1 MGSTMPKILIADDS
15 RFQVETLSSWMSS
28 KGFEVVTA
36 LDAFQTWTFALRV
49 HPDII
54 LLDINMPAGNGI
66 DILRKLKA
74 SPKTQNVPVIVMTG
88 DKNPA
93 TEAEARKL
101 GAAEFFRKPLE
112 QDQICAAVDRALAP
126 KARSATP

>member
-1 MGSTMPKILIADDS
+1 MPKILIADDS
-15 RFQVETLSSWMSS
+15 RFQVETLSLWLSP
-28 KGFEVVTA
+28 KGFEVVSA

-49 HPDII
+49 HPDVI

-74 SPKTQNVPVIVMTG
+74 SPKTQHVPVIVMTG

-93 TEAEARKL
+93 TEAEAREL
-101 GAAEFFRKPLE
+101 GAAEFLHKPLE
-112 QDQICAAVDRALAP
+112 QDLVCAAVDKALAP

>member
-1 MGSTMPKILIADDS
+1 MPKILIADDS
-15 RFQVETLSSWMSS
+15 RFQVETLSSWVIS

-74 SPKTQNVPVIVMTG
+74 SPKTQKVPVIVMTG
-88 DKNPA
+88 DQNPA

-101 GAAEFFRKPLE
+101 GAADFLRKPLE
-112 QDQICAAVDRALAP
+112 QDLVCAAVERALAP
-126 KARSATP
+126 KAQGATP